1 MICLEYPLSWKI
13 REVRQKIRQ
22 RSIIYGI
29 IVPLVTLRALAPM
42 VFNLLPLMVMFPILK
57 GNLPLN

>member
-13 REVRQKIRQ
+13 REVR
-22 RSIIYGI
+22 RSIIYAI